1 VNQDDHQQDSVGAPV
16 RGVTVIDAGTMEYG
30 LAWSLQK
37 RLHAR
42 CIAGN
47 GQAFLMLVE
56 HPPVITMGKNSSEK
70 FLLAGE
76 AWLSKVGVSIYRSD
90 RGGEATAH
98 NPGQLVVYP
107 VIPLTLFGLGARA
120 YIHRLESA
128 VIHTLAI
135 FGVSSHRDPDH
146 PGVWVG
152 NNKICAVGTRIKDR
166 ATMHG
171 IALNVTNDLGIFG
184 LIVPCGIA
192 GRSVISLAQ
201 VLGTTPD
208 IHRVKKEFINTFATL
223 FECQVSSASVDE
235 F

>member
-1 VNQDDHQQDSVGAPV
+1 MNPNDPQLSSNDAPV

-30 LAWSLQK
+30 QAWSLQK

-42 CIAGN
+42 CVAAG
-47 GQAFLMLVE
+47 GEAFLVLVE
-56 HPPVITMGKNSSEK
+56 HPPVITMGKNSNEK

-76 AWLSKVGVSIYRSD
+76 AWLSKLGVTIYRSD

-107 VIPLTLFGLGARA
+107 VIPLPLFGLGARA
-120 YIHRLESA
+120 YIHRLEAA
-128 VIHTLAI
+128 VIHTLAA
-135 FGVSSHRDPDH
+135 FGVTSHRDPDH

-171 IALNVTNDLGIFG
+171 IALNVENDLGIFG
-184 LIVPCGIA
+184 LIVPCGIT

-201 VLGTTPD
+201 ILGASPD
-208 IHRVKKEFINTFATL
+208 IQRVKKEFINTFATF
-223 FECQVSSASVDE
+223 FECRVSSASVGE